1 MVRFWLKC
9 TGIVLVLFLGVL
21 IGMQQANDGMKK
33 MKGYEDPSLNSA
45 FIINQSDKGEMEADI
60 LGQKVTSHD
69 LETKKEKLEEMK
81 AFNFFSSIGKALGDY
96 HIRGLPSTYR
106 YDLGVE

>member
-45 FIINQSDKGEMEADI
+45 FIINQSEQGEMEADI
-60 LGQKVTSHD
+60 LGEKVTSHD

-81 AFNFFSSIGKALGDY
+81 AFNFFSSIGKTLGETISGAFQALIDM
-96 HIRGLPSTYR
+96 I
-106 YDLGVE
+106 

>member
-9 TGIVLVLFLGVL
+9 MGIVLVLFLGVL

-33 MKGYEDPSLNSA
+33 MKGYEDPALNSA
-45 FIINQSDKGEMEADI
+45 FTINQSEQGEVEADI

-69 LETKKEKLEEMK
+69 IETKKEKLEEMK
-81 AFNFFSSIGKALGDY
+81 AYNFFSSLGKSLGEMVSGAFNALFNM
-96 HIRGLPSTYR
+96 I
-106 YDLGVE
+106 

>member
-33 MKGYEDPSLNSA
+33 MKGYEDPNFHQAVSLKETDNH
-45 FIINQSDKGEMEADI
+45 INASI
-60 LGQKVTSHD
+60 LGNNISSHD
-69 LETKKEKLEEMK
+69 IEAKKKKLEEIS
-81 AFNFFSSIGKALGDY
+81 AYNLFSTMGKKMSEGISNA
-96 HIRGLPSTYR
+96 S
-106 YDLGVE
+106 

>member
-9 TGIVLVLFLGVL
+9 TGIILVLFLGVL
-21 IGMQQANDGMKK
+21 IGMQQANVGMKK

-45 FIINQSDKGEMEADI
+45 FIINQSDQGEMEADI
-60 LGQKVTSHD
+60 LGEKVTSHD

-81 AFNFFSSIGKALGDY
+81 AFNFFSSLGKTLGETISAAFQAL
-96 HIRGLPSTYR
+96 INMI
-106 YDLGVE
+106 

>member
-21 IGMQQANDGMKK
+21 IRMQQANDRMKK

-45 FIINQSDKGEMEADI
+45 FIINQSDQGEMEADI
-60 LGQKVTSHD
+60 LGEKVTSHD
-69 LETKKEKLEEMK
+69 LATKKKSLK
-81 AFNFFSSIGKALGDY
+81 K
-96 HIRGLPSTYR
+96 
-106 YDLGVE
+106 

>member
-9 TGIVLVLFLGVL
+9 TGVLLILFLGVL

-33 MKGYEDPSLNSA
+33 MKGYEDPALNSA
-45 FIINQSDKGEMEADI
+45 FTINQSEHGEMEADI

-69 LETKKEKLEEMK
+69 IETKKEKLEEMK
-81 AFNFFSSIGKALGDY
+81 AYNFFSSLGKSLGETVSAAFNALFNM
-96 HIRGLPSTYR
+96 I
-106 YDLGVE
+106 

>member
-9 TGIVLVLFLGVL
+9 TGILLILFLGVL

-33 MKGYEDPSLNSA
+33 MKGYEDPALNSA
-45 FIINQSDKGEMEADI
+45 FTINQSDQGEMEADI

-69 LETKKEKLEEMK
+69 IESKKEKLEQMK
-81 AFNFFSSIGKALGDY
+81 AYNFFSSLGKNLGEAVSAVFN
-96 HIRGLPSTYR
+96 GLFNMI
-106 YDLGVE
+106 

>member
-9 TGIVLVLFLGVL
+9 TGIILVLFLGVL

-45 FIINQSDKGEMEADI
+45 FIINQSDQGEMEADI
-60 LGQKVTSHD
+60 LGEKVTSHD
-69 LETKKEKLEEMK
+69 LETKKEMLEEMK
-81 AFNFFSSIGKALGDY
+81 AFNFFSSLGKTLGETISAAFQAL
-96 HIRGLPSTYR
+96 INMI
-106 YDLGVE
+106 